1 MCRGRGVA
9 LINLRATLQHY
20 TRGSEAVVMVKRE
33 ERDVVLLHRRGKCID
48 VAFPEDD
55 ELTGEDWYY
64 AREAAFA
71 QLRKFKGIPHE
82 LVDLVE
88 GFQDHTVVQPFFYR
102 PSDRVALRFGV
113 RVKKSKPDIQRL
125 KDSLA
130 AYYRAQK
137 EKRPWTASEAL
148 ALVLRLSL
156 RALKAAE
163 KTRRA
168 APVRT
173 LKFVPRSLI
182 ARIAMYLLDGC
193 VQESCP
199 PGPRLND
206 LLRELLDTEN
216 IKHSVMHHK
225 DDQKFLSFAA
235 YAIAQLPAP
244 THICGMTD
252 GIVRNSPL
260 GRRRAPTGGSQMPKH
275 DPPGDDAALLELER
289 ELIGLDRAI
298 RAADENREAINYT
311 LFDRR
316 DELMAR
322 IFNTPAA
329 GLAGLAVQ
337 ARSYLSEREDEFA
350 DSEAEEPLDFTHMG
364 AVLAHGI
371 LALAGG
377 PDAWRD
383 ITKGGKPTR

>member
-1 MCRGRGVA
+1 V
-9 LINLRATLQHY
+9 LRSSIYVQHY

-33 ERDVVLLHRRGKCID
+33 ERDVVLLHRRGKRID

-102 PSDRVALRFGV
+102 PSDQVALRFGV
-113 RVKKSKPDIQRL
+113 RVKKSKPDIQRFR
-125 KDSLA
+125 DSLA

-137 EKRPWTASEAL
+137 QKRSWTASEAL

-156 RALKAAE
+156 RTLKAAE
-163 KTRRA
+163 KTHKA

-173 LKFVPRSLI
+173 LKFVPRSLV

-193 VQESCP
+193 VRESCP

-206 LLRELLDTEN
+206 LLRELLGTET
-216 IKHSVMHHK
+216 IKHSVLHQK

-235 YAIAQLPAP
+235 RAIAQLPSIGTRKLARIMKVDP
-244 THICGMTD
+244 STMS
-252 GIVRNSPL
+252 RW
-260 GRRRAPTGGSQMPKH
+260 RRSAEFKLRV
-275 DPPGDDAALLELER
+275 ER
-289 ELIGLDRAI
+289 EAKRIA
-298 RAADENREAINYT
+298 T
-311 LFDRR
+311 LKPEERLT
-316 DELMAR
+316 EEQLLPLLPQMAR
-322 IFNTPAA
+322 FGLPAR
-329 GLAGLAVQ
+329 LAGVFPPRHA
-337 ARSYLSEREDEFA
+337 ARRQ
-350 DSEAEEPLDFTHMG
+350 
-364 AVLAHGI
+364 
-371 LALAGG
+371 
-377 PDAWRD
+377 
-383 ITKGGKPTR
+383 